1 MDDIRPFGKHSLMRR
16 RRATA
21 REGLNGLADAL
32 KAARGA
38 DVLPTLEDGPG
49 PEGGP
54 EGYSE
59 TLQFTGRMR
68 ERIDELTADVAEA
81 LRLLD
86 EHEAHEGYD
95 D

>member
-1 MDDIRPFGKHSLMRR
+1 MDDIRPIGKHAVMRR

-21 REGLNGLADAL
+21 REGLERLADAL

-54 EGYSE
+54 DGSSE
-59 TLQFTGRMR
+59 TLQLTWRMR
-68 ERIDELTADVAEA
+68 ERIDELRADVAEA